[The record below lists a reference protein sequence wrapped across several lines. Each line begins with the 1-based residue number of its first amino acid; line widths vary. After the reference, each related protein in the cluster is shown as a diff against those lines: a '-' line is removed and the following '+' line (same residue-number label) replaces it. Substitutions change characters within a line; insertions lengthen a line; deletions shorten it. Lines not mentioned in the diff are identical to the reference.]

1 VLRELRLAAKLHA
14 LGLRVGSA
22 ARRALHDPA
31 AFELRGNA
39 EDGVIAESVPIRT
52 LRIVPKGL
60 LGFWDVL
67 KFVDGISGRF
77 FSRFWL
83 LPSPV
88 HETNGFWTALQRT
101 EFTAFSA

>member
-1 VLRELRLAAKLHA
+1 VIPAERRQPPKTLIVDSDATLAKVIDGASEITA
-14 LGLRVGSA
+14 VEQS
-22 ARRALHDPA
+22 
-31 AFELRGNA
+31 
-39 EDGVIAESVPIRT
+39 GVIAESVPNRT

-88 HETNGFWTALQRT
+88 HETNGLGTPNP
-101 EFTAFSA
+101 